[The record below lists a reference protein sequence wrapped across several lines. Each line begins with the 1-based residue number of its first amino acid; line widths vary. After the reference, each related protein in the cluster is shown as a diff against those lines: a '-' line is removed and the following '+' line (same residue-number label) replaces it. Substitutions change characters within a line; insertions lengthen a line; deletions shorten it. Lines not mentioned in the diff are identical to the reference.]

1 MLSLKFSSLWLKT
14 MVGKELAGFEIDREV
29 LYRALQ
35 RVQSVVDRKNT
46 IPILSHLLIEI
57 GKSEVIISA
66 TDLEVGIRLQIP
78 AKVIKSGR
86 VAVPAKSLYEI
97 VRELPSE
104 SSVRIQIFENFWVEL
119 FAGKSLFKLVG
130 QDSDEFPQL
139 PQIDSAKSFKLGS
152 SKFAEMIDHTIFA
165 VSNDQTRYD
174 LSGVFLEQLKSQG
187 GIYLRM
193 VATDGHR
200 LSMMDQEVE
209 GLKDVHLE
217 QGVIL
222 PRKGLSEL
230 RRLLGEEDS
239 FHCCLME
246 NNAIFWNSTK
256 QVQLFM
262 RLLDGEFPD
271 YTPVIPKNNDKRV
284 IVKRDQLLNSLKRI
298 SVLSQEHSRSVKFQF
313 NKDKLQ
319 LFSSNPK
326 LGEAKEDVD
335 IEYSGEI
342 LEIGFNAG
350 YFIDILNALDDQE
363 NIVMEMTDVLSPSL
377 VKGSKMDGSLNIVM
391 PMQLGSDG
399 S

>member
-1 MLSLKFSSLWLKT
+1 

>member
-1 MLSLKFSSLWLKT
+1 MT
-14 MVGKELAGFEIDREV
+14 GKELAGFEIDREV
-29 LYRALQ
+29 LLKALQ

-57 GKSEVIISA
+57 GNNDLTISA

-78 AKVIKSGR
+78 AKIIKSGR

-104 SSVRIQIFENFWVEL
+104 SSIRIQIFENFWVEL

-139 PQIDSAKSFKLGS
+139 PQVDESKSFKLGS

-187 GIYLRM
+187 SVYLRM

-209 GLKDVHLE
+209 GLKDIHLE

-239 FHCCLME
+239 FHCCLMD

-284 IVKRDQLLNSLKRI
+284 IVRRDQLLNSLKRI

-313 NKDKLQ
+313 HKDKLQ

-335 IEYSGEI
+335 IEYSGEV

-350 YFIDILNALDDQE
+350 YFIDILNALNDQD
-363 NIVMEMTDVLSPSL
+363 NIVMEMTDILSPSL

-391 PMQLGSDG
+391 PMQLGSEV